1 MFHLVTDVDAMAER
15 GNGAT
20 AEAGPQPP
28 PEPPGDALD
37 LKARLERFGEILAR
51 GLDLAEAGMTLGLT
65 VLGTLGAAAQTK
77 IIERMLN
84 PSAEGA
90 AAEPA
95 ATHAAAGPAPAG
107 ASENATYGITN
118 RLPLRP
124 GDAVSISFSV
134 NNESAAVA
142 KNVRLVVEA
151 FSGER
156 SGAVLPQ
163 DCLEVSPGERA
174 IAPMD
179 FEKFVL
185 EGRIPADVTPDR
197 YRGSV
202 MVLGEGPMR
211 IPVLLAVEGMA

>member
-1 MFHLVTDVDAMAER
+1 MAER

-20 AEAGPQPP
+20 AEAQAQPQPQHETP
-28 PEPPGDALD
+28 ADALD

-84 PSAEGA
+84 PGAEGA
-90 AAEPA
+90 AVEPA
-95 ATHAAAGPAPAG
+95 PTPASATAAAAEAD
-107 ASENATYGITN
+107 ENAAYGITN

-124 GDAVSISFSV
+124 GGAVSISFSV
-134 NNESAAVA
+134 NNESAVVA

-156 SGAVLPQ
+156 TGAVLPP
-163 DCLEVSPGERA
+163 DCLGVNPGERA

-185 EGRIPADVTPDR
+185 EGQIPADIVPDR

-211 IPVLLAVEGMA
+211 IPVLLAVEGPA

>member
-1 MFHLVTDVDAMAER
+1 MAER

-20 AEAGPQPP
+20 AEAGPKPP
-28 PEPPGDALD
+28 PEPPADTFD
-37 LKARLERFGEILAR
+37 LKARLERFSDILAR

-84 PSAEGA
+84 PSPEGA
-90 AAEPA
+90 AAEPVATPATAGA
-95 ATHAAAGPAPAG
+95 ATADAGESAA
-107 ASENATYGITN
+107 YGITN

-124 GDAVSISFSV
+124 GDAVSVSFSV
-134 NNESAAVA
+134 NNESASVA

-156 SGAVLPQ
+156 SGAVLPP
-163 DCLEVSPGERA
+163 DCLAVSPGERA

-185 EGRIPADVTPDR
+185 EGRIPTDAVPDR

-211 IPVLLAVEGMA
+211 IPVLLAVEGLA